1 MTQDP
6 VPLANNVGAEIRA
19 VLFDFDGVLVD
30 SEYLHYQCWSEALRP
45 YGAAISWES
54 YERRLTGISDP
65 EAAPIL
71 LSLADDNPGDEA
83 VSHALET
90 KTNLYRKRCSVELAI
105 PAQVGSWITK
115 TSPNL
120 LLAVVSSSSVEEVE
134 PLLDTA
140 GIRSSIAVLVCAEHV
155 SRPKPDP
162 ESYLVALQRLRNH
175 DPGLQPRHCLVYE
188 DSEPGAAAALA
199 AGMAINPVTSPAD
212 LLQHL
217 KNPH

>member
-6 VPLANNVGAEIRA
+6 VPLAKNTGAGIRA

-45 YGAAISWES
+45 YGAGISWES
-54 YERRLTGISDP
+54 YQRRLTGMSDP

-71 LSLADDNPGDEA
+71 LSLAQEKPGDDA
-83 VSHALET
+83 VCHALET
-90 KTNLYRKRCSVELAI
+90 KTRLYRKRCSVELAI
-105 PAQVGSWITK
+105 PSEVSSWITD

-120 LLAVVSSSSVEEVE
+120 LLGVVSSSSLDEVE
-134 PLLDTA
+134 PLLTAA
-140 GIRSSIAVLVCAEHV
+140 GIRSAFAVLVCAEDV
-155 SRPKPDP
+155 SRRKPDP
-162 ESYLVALQRLRNH
+162 EPYLLALQQLQSL
-175 DPGLQPRHCLVYE
+175 DSSLQPRHCLVYE

-199 AGMAINPVTSPAD
+199 AGMAVNRVTSPAD

-217 KNPH
+217 GHPH

>member
-54 YERRLTGISDP
+54 YQRRLTGISDP

-71 LSLADDNPGDEA
+71 LSLADDSPGDEA

-90 KTNLYRKRCSVELAI
+90 KTNLYRKRCTVELAI
-105 PAQVGSWITK
+105 PSEVCSWITN
-115 TSPNL
+115 TSRGL
-120 LLAVVSSSSVEEVE
+120 LLGVVSSSSVEEVE
-134 PLLDTA
+134 PLLTVA
-140 GIRSSIAVLVCAEHV
+140 GIRSALRALVCAEDV
-155 SRPKPDP
+155 SRRKPDP
-162 ESYLVALQRLRNH
+162 EPYLLALQRLQSL
-175 DPGLQPRHCLVYE
+175 DPSLQPRHCLVYE
-188 DSEPGAAAALA
+188 GSNPGATAALA
-199 AGMAINPVTSPAD
+199 AGMEVNRVTSPND
-212 LLQHL
+212 LVQHL
-217 KNPH
+217 EAAH

>member
-6 VPLANNVGAEIRA
+6 VPLAKNVGAGIRA

-30 SEYLHYQCWSEALRP
+30 SEYLHYQCWAEALRH
-45 YGAAISWES
+45 YGAVISWEE
-54 YERRLTGISDP
+54 YQRQMTGISDP
-65 EAAPIL
+65 EAAPVL
-71 LSLADDNPGDEA
+71 LSLADDSPGDEA

-90 KTNLYRKRCSVELAI
+90 KTNLYRKRCTVELAI
-105 PAQVGSWITK
+105 PSEVCSWITD
-115 TSPNL
+115 TSRGL
-120 LLAVVSSSSVEEVE
+120 LLGVVSSSSVEEVE

-162 ESYLVALQRLRNH
+162 EPYLVALQRLRNH

-188 DSEPGAAAALA
+188 DSNPGATAALA
-199 AGMAINPVTSPAD
+199 AGMAVERVTSPND
-212 LLQHL
+212 LVRLL
-217 KNPH
+217 EDTC